1 VKTRRR
7 NAPGIIGPVVIAAMS
22 LVIACSVEEKVEPLT
37 PEQSKE
43 ALAQVSSKV
52 GLVFPP
58 NAQLIGTS
66 HDRGIDTLVR
76 LKIATTQAGFDE
88 FIRANAIDRAGF
100 EEAQRVL
107 LMPDASWWDPS
118 KASSLPTVQLRREG
132 GATLNIGYAAAP
144 GGRVEVY
151 VAWFTT

>member
-1 VKTRRR
+1 
-7 NAPGIIGPVVIAAMS
+7 MS

-43 ALAQVSSKV
+43 ALAQISSKV
-52 GLVFPP
+52 GLVFPE

-66 HDRGIDTLVR
+66 QDSGIDTLVR
-76 LKIATTQAGFDE
+76 LKIATNEAGLDE

-107 LMPDASWWDPS
+107 LLPDANWWDPS
-118 KASSLPTVQLRREG
+118 RASSLPTIQIRREG

-144 GGRVEVY
+144 AGRVELY